1 MKLLRRKKMKLFK
14 ISFTFETDDTWV
26 NGDLKDMMTVT
37 LNDLSHP
44 GFGIASKLDV
54 TEIEGEE

>member
-1 MKLLRRKKMKLFK
+1 MKLFK
-14 ISFTFETDDTWV
+14 ISFIFQTDDTWV

-37 LNDLSHP
+37 LNDLSHL
-44 GFGIASKLDV
+44 GFGIASELDV